1 MSIILDGTNGITS
14 AGSVNVDEVKDKDS
28 TGAPDFPNGI
38 SATGDVSIA
47 DKIVRTGDTDTAIR
61 FPAADTVT
69 VETAGSERMRID
81 SAGNVG
87 IGTTSPAF
95 KLDVNGGGIRIDGK
109 SLITNNA
116 FFVGGAN
123 GFRFNDSTDL
133 FNNVIMSDNG
143 NMSVRGA
150 LSKGS
155 GSFKIDH
162 PLKPETHHLVH
173 SFIEGPQADLIY
185 RGKVSLVNGQAT
197 VNIDEAGRM
206 TEGTFE
212 ALNCNVQCFTNN
224 ESGWTAVRGSVS
236 GNILTIEAQDET
248 CTDEISWMV
257 IGERCDQHMIDTD
270 WTDKNGRVITEP
282 EKDQL

>member
-1 MSIILDGTNGITS
+1 MKTLSGGTQVSNATIRTDNAGNFSIFTGTTS
-14 AGSVNVDEVKDKDS
+14 EA
-28 TGAPDFPNGI
+28 
-38 SATGDVSIA
+38 
-47 DKIVRTGDTDTAIR
+47 
-61 FPAADTVT
+61 
-69 VETAGSERMRID
+69 ETMRID
-81 SAGNVG
+81 SNGNVG
-87 IGTTSPAF
+87 IGITSPSQRLVVSGRCVLAT
-95 KLDVNGGGIRIDGK
+95 NSNSNAGGISIGQEASSIAVDTDARNKTINFHDGGLVIGTG
-109 SLITNNA
+109 SNSNISM
-116 FFVGGAN
+116 GGN
-123 GFRFNDSTDL
+123 L
-133 FNNVIMSDNG
+133 
-143 NMSVRGA
+143 SVSGSV
-150 LSKGS
+150 SKGS

-173 SFIEGPQADLIY
+173 SFVEGPQADLIY

-270 WTDKNGRVITEP
+270 WTDENGRVITEP
-282 EKDQL
+282 EKEQQDAD